1 MHCNTLC
8 STWRGTM
15 FTFENGYVMVIH
27 QSFCVALLQV
37 EHTYC
42 YQCSQIWG
50 FYVELGY
57 FYTVAIAIL
66 MKEKNI
72 EKYDWASFILILN
85 SNCFADLATLIII
98 TDYWLVQIPY
108 QILPMYLW
116 FAKRFQLLRFEL
128 CFLRK
133 PLQRTSEEAN
143 PQTVYRINNILP

>member
-1 MHCNTLC
+1 
-8 STWRGTM
+8 M
-15 FTFENGYVMVIH
+15 FNLKGNYVYFWKRLFEVIH

-50 FYVELGY
+50 FYVEFGY

-66 MKEKNI
+66 MKEKTI
-72 EKYDWASFILILN
+72 EKHDWASFILILN

-108 QILPMYLW
+108 QILPMSLW
-116 FAKRFQLLRFEL
+116 FAKRFQLLRFVW